1 MPKQKIA
8 FLIHGLVVG
17 GAEKFFI
24 NVVNYYYKAGY
35 DPVVILLSDFNP
47 LRHEFLPGV
56 NSMVITRKHKYD
68 FSIGSRIKKTLE
80 ENKIE
85 KVFVVGTFS
94 FFLMKLSFL
103 FKRKMQFLLSIH
115 STIPKS
121 FRDFFLN
128 LVYLRFVS
136 GRDKVLFICKAQQ
149 DYFGK
154 KYYFKPKQSLIVY
167 NGIDTSYFLPAA
179 LSPELAIAA
188 AQVRPENNIPSER
201 KMVTMVARLFAEKGH
216 ADAISA
222 IKVLREKF
230 NCDACLLLVGS
241 GDDAYTKIL
250 HDHTNAIGATDYVHF
265 IDHKSDVRPYLCS
278 ADVFTLTSHTE
289 TFSLAAL
296 EAMSCGV
303 PCSMTNIGGA
313 AEMINEKTGTL
324 SEARNPESIARSWHE
339 ILQKKYDPVFL
350 HEFVKNNF
358 SLPKMLKEYKDIMLE
373 EKQPD
378 PEKPQTVSLLM
389 N

>member
-1 MPKQKIA
+1 MPKHKIA

-24 NVVNYYYKAGY
+24 NVVNDYYKAGY

-56 NSMVITRKHKYD
+56 NSMVITRKSKYD
-68 FSIGSRIKKTLE
+68 FSVSSRIKKTLE

-94 FFLMKLSFL
+94 FFLMKLSFM
-103 FKRKMQFLLSIH
+103 FKSKMQFMLSIH
-115 STIPKS
+115 STIPKN

-128 LVYLRFVS
+128 LIYLRFVS
-136 GRDKVLFICKAQQ
+136 NRDKVLFICKAQQ

-167 NGIDTSYFLPAA
+167 NGINTSYFLPTAI
-179 LSPELAIAA
+179 SPELDAA
-188 AQVRPENNIPSER
+188 AKKVRPENNIPVNR
-201 KMVTMVARLFAEKGH
+201 KIVTMVARLFAEKGH

-222 IKVLREKF
+222 IKVLREKL
-230 NCDACLLLVGS
+230 NCDACLMLVGS
-241 GDDAYTKIL
+241 GDEAYTKIL
-250 HDHTNAIGATDYVHF
+250 HDHTAAMGMTEYVHF
-265 IDHKSDVRPYLCS
+265 IDHKSDVRPYLCAS
-278 ADVFTLTSHTE
+278 DVFTLTSHTE

-296 EAMSCGV
+296 EAMSSGI
-303 PCSMTNIGGA
+303 PCSLTNIGGA
-313 AEMINEKTGTL
+313 AEMINERTGTL
-324 SEARNPESIARSWHE
+324 SEARNPESIAKSWYE
-339 ILQKKYDPVFL
+339 IIQRDYDPVWL
-350 HEFVKNNF
+350 HEFVKTNF
-358 SLPKMLKEYKDIMLE
+358 SLPKMLSEYKEIILE

-378 PEKPQTVSLLM
+378 PEQKKAVAALT